1 MRLTW
6 SGLKALS
13 KDNVLELK
21 FVRRHPKPG
30 WKDTRRMLCTNAT
43 YILNSA
49 PGHIALHFHPP
60 THPPIIF
67 EGHYNM
73 VCMWD
78 LLWQEYRNV
87 SCDCVN
93 VITVIPVKTEEE
105 RSNFWQYFTKYLEA
119 MSPAQK
125 LIFMNK

>member
-6 SGLKALS
+6 AGLKALS

-21 FVRRHPKPG
+21 FLRRHPKIG
-30 WKDTRRMLCTNAT
+30 WKPHRRMLGTNAT
-43 YILNSA
+43 KILNSA
-49 PGHIALHFHPP
+49 PGHIALHFKPP
-60 THPPIIF
+60 THPPPYF

-78 LLWQEYRNV
+78 LLWQDYRNV
-87 SCDCVN
+87 SCDWVD

-105 RSNFWQYFTKYLEA
+105 QANFWQYFTMYIEA
-119 MSPAQK
+119 MSPQQK